1 MIDIFAA
8 SLAATGGIL
17 SAIAMYYMGRKNGRF
32 QGRISLYLDLD
43 KLTDEKIVM
52 MVREISEL
60 IREKGIVNE
69 EAD

>member
-17 SAIAMYYMGRKNGRF
+17 SAIAMYHMGRKKGKF
-32 QGRISLYLDLD
+32 LGRISLYLDLD

-52 MVREISEL
+52 MVREVSEL
-60 IREKGIVNE
+60 IREKGITSE
-69 EAD
+69 